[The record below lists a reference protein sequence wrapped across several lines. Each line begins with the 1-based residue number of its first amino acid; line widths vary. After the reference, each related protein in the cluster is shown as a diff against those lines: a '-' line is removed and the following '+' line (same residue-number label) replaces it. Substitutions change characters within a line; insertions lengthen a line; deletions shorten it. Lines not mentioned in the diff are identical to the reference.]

1 MYIILNRA
9 GLVVAVTRAVSY
21 IKVTDAGLPI
31 ITTREE
37 ATAIYAADNDTIYT
51 LRSASVWGG
60 GGWEVR
66 EVETVPDEVVPGFW
80 YWSEVDGFYTTTEQ
94 EAALAVEEL
103 KKTAPAAASIAF
115 VTLAEAGQIDAAT
128 ATENAQHF
136 ASWAENVNYPEG
148 AIRRDPED
156 GGLYQAITAHTS
168 APGWEPHNTPALWK
182 HIGDPAEEWP
192 EWSAPVGAHDAYAK
206 DSKTSHN
213 GKKWV
218 SEVDGNVW
226 EPGVY
231 GWIEAA
237 TIEKEEVE

>member
-1 MYIILNRA
+1 MFIVLNRA
-9 GLVVAVTRAVSY
+9 NLVVSVTES
-21 IKVTDAGLPI
+21 VTFVRSGPGGLP
-31 ITTREE
+31 EAADA
-37 ATAIYAADNDTIYT
+37 ATAEAVYST
-51 LRSASVWGG
+51 ASDAFNPQGAPAPWNNGG
-60 GGWEVR
+60 YRVE
-66 EVETVPDEVVPGFW
+66 EVEAVPAEVVPGFW
-80 YWSEVDGFYTTTEQ
+80 YFSGDFFTTPEK
-94 EAALAVEEL
+94 EAELAEREAQ
-103 KKTAPAAASIAF
+103 KAAPIAASIAF
-115 VTLAEAGQIDAAT
+115 VTLAEAGQIDATT

-136 ASWAENVNYPEG
+136 AEWAENVNYPEG

-218 SEVDGNVW
+218 SEINGNVW